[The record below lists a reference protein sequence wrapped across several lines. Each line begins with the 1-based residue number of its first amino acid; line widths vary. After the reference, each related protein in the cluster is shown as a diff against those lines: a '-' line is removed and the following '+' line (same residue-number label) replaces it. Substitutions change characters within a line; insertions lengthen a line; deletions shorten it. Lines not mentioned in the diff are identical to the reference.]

1 MREFRYVGD
10 FCGILRKNTNYNT
23 IGMSTFCKY
32 PFLSLLAVICLG
44 CNDPVNPEGGSE
56 DKTPE
61 GESVRVTIRPE
72 RDSLVRNPLNGWV
85 MYLGR
90 SWDENFW
97 TNPDSGYSPYDAM
110 PTSEGTV
117 VKVSDYASTAY
128 LRTSWA
134 ALNPSEDEYIW
145 KDKDHRITKML
156 QSCLDR
162 GLRLA
167 FRIVID
173 GRDQG
178 QNTPTYVF
186 DAGAEY
192 FTSGNGIKSPYPE
205 DPVFQAKYEK
215 FLTAFAEEF
224 NDPDKV
230 DFIDGFSLGK
240 WGEAHALIFKDNS
253 NKMPVFVWKTSLY
266 SRLFTRVPLFVNY
279 HRTLGDWNQNSWS
292 DTPNKDTESMIES
305 AVQKGYSLR
314 HDAFGMYTYYRDWE
328 KQIAA
333 KYNYKRPIA
342 MEGGWITDG
351 THRYWIYDLEK
362 EHGLLEGQ
370 PGTVRQAEYD
380 MSREARV
387 NLMDFRVHAEIESF
401 FRDSYNLVRE
411 FISAGGYRLC
421 PVVVTVPDKV
431 TPGQTLTVTTRW
443 SNYGWGY
450 CPNNIPQWNY
460 KYKGAIAL
468 LDMSFRPVAVF
479 VDDKIEPSEWKQNT
493 PTDYSTE
500 ITLGDV
506 APGTYV
512 WAVGIVDTTKGNVPG
527 LNLAAAS
534 SRLTSDGWVKVNPV
548 TVE

>member
-1 MREFRYVGD
+1 MLTGPIRHLHQMLLCLVTV
-10 FCGILRKNTNYNT
+10 ILSA
-23 IGMSTFCKY
+23 MSCSKS
-32 PFLSLLAVICLG
+32 PQEENLQS
-44 CNDPVNPEGGSE
+44 D
-56 DKTPE
+56 
-61 GESVRVTIRPE
+61 GENARVTIRAE
-72 RDSLVRNPLNGWV
+72 KEALIRNPMNGWV

-90 SWDENFW
+90 SWNENFW
-97 TNPDSGYSPYDAM
+97 TNPDAGYSPYDEM
-110 PTSEGTV
+110 PTSEGTT

-128 LRTSWA
+128 LRTNWA
-134 ALNPSEDEYIW
+134 ALNPSEGEYVW
-145 KDKDHRITKML
+145 KDKNHRITKML

-162 GLRLA
+162 GLKLA

-178 QNTPTYVF
+178 QNTPLYVF

-240 WGEAHALIFKDNS
+240 WGEAHALVFKDNK
-253 NKMPVFVWKTSLY
+253 NKLPVFEWKTSLY
-266 SRLFTRVPLFVNY
+266 SRLFTKVPLFINY
-279 HRTLGDWNQNSWS
+279 HRTIGDYNQNSWS
-292 DTPNKDTESMIES
+292 DNPNKDSEAMIAS
-305 AVQKGYSLR
+305 AVEKGYSLR

-351 THRYWIYDLEK
+351 THRYWIYELELANGIK
-362 EHGLLEGQ
+362 ENAPE
-370 PGTVRQAEYD
+370 TVRQAEFN

-387 NLMDFRVHAEIESF
+387 NLMDLRVHAEIESF
-401 FRDSYNLVRE
+401 FGDTFHLVKE
-411 FISAGGYRLC
+411 FIATGGYRLC
-421 PVVVTVPDKV
+421 PTIVSVPSEV
-431 TPGQTLTVTTRW
+431 EPGQTVRIESRW

-460 KYKGAIAL
+460 KYKGA
-468 LDMSFRPVAVF
+468 VAVLNSTGKPIQIY
-479 VDDKIEPSEWKQNT
+479 VDDAIEPSEWKQNAYKEYT
-493 PTDYSTE
+493 TE
-500 ITLGDV
+500 FKLDELT
-506 APGTYV
+506 PGTYV
-512 WAVGIVDTTKGNVPG
+512 WAVGIVDKTKDNKPG
-527 LNLAAAS
+527 INLAAAS
-534 SRLTSDGWVKVNPV
+534 NRLTKDGWVKVQSF
-548 TVE
+548 TVK